1 MSDGA
6 IGLALKSGLPIFVMN
21 YECSSYWQLK
31 SWDKFVIPKPF
42 SRIDFY
48 IQSLSL
54 EGMQTEEAS
63 QYLRE
68 EMLEHTIK

>member
-6 IGLALKSGLPIFVMN
+6 IGLAVKTNLPIFVMN
-21 YECSSYWQLK
+21 YKANSYWQLK

-48 IQSLSL
+48 MQSISL
-54 EGMQTEEAS
+54 EGMSLDEARA
-63 QYLRE
+63 YLLAK
-68 EMLEHTIK
+68 MLEHTIL